1 MAKLKNL
8 QVSFISLVKN
18 PANKKD
24 IVYKCR
30 DKYTDEKLIKI
41 TKSTDEGLVYGTVYE
56 PNVKDAEG
64 DWATAETIR
73 KAAHDFLLTG
83 KNFNIDSEHD
93 KVPVGA
99 SVVESYINEKG
110 AWDIA
115 VKMDPTSETFQ
126 KVKKGEYEGFSMM
139 AMCQKSDEEPP
150 TQPDDIQTLKEDLS
164 KALKEIEVLKGE
176 VSGIPRTRQIIIDES
191 GNVSVAKNDSSG
203 TSGVLQE
210 FDFSKLGQ

>member
-24 IVYKCR
+24 IVFKCR

-56 PNVKDAEG
+56 PNVKDAQG

-93 KVPVGA
+93 KVPLGA
-99 SVVESYINEKG
+99 SIVESYINDKG

-115 VKMDPTSETFQ
+115 VKMEPTSETFQ

-139 AMCQKSDEEPP
+139 ALCQKSEEEPP
-150 TQPDDIQTLKEDLS
+150 TQPDDIQTLKDDLS
-164 KALKEIEVLKGE
+164 KALKEIEVLKSE
-176 VSGIPRTRQIIIDES
+176 VKGIPLTKQLIIDS
-191 GNVSVAKNDSSG
+191 DGKAVISKNDGSESSAI
-203 TSGVLQE
+203 LQE
-210 FDFSKLGQ
+210 FDFSKLGI